1 MSKAT
6 GASALFGVKIDAP
19 SDTYS
24 VGRPAPDVIVVTAPA
39 TPPTWAAGAAG
50 NLTGS
55 FAYRVAYGQAD
66 GAMTTPSAADAT
78 ISAVAFTGS
87 GLNDATS
94 GGTFTGGANC
104 TFTVIIDAAAG
115 TDTFK
120 WKKNSGAYT
129 TGVAMSGSPQTLS
142 DGVTIDFA
150 ATTGHT
156 LADQWVITVTIG
168 VQAVTAQAIDIS
180 AIPTSAS
187 TKVDR
192 RVIERTDDN
201 GTTWAICGT
210 IYDNTTTTFTDD
222 VATLDD
228 SKVIPSTNQTGAN
241 YGYTFWELDSYDSEP
256 DFTNLPVMALLGTA
270 GKPRSIPGPIKITG
284 SPKSDLRPCELAPIL
299 TSGGGDPDTY
309 TQVAGEPTFIGTWN
323 ATTGKRNART
333 ISAMTYDGSTALVP
347 GFLYGLACEELTFDF
362 SGGKITGITP
372 KFIGANY
379 GTSAPS
385 AQIAGTGTWAGT
397 FVALGQRYDADALTK
412 SVFIKITQAY
422 SANTIK
428 FKVSVD
434 THASA
439 GTGTYGDEY
448 TMYANATS
456 NNQTKGGLQYN
467 DSIEIADQNGIFLG
481 ADSGSNRQPFTIVAT
496 APLAVSVIDVND
508 IFEILPTAAIPGTG
522 ASPFSGVPARFS
534 VGPRLTDAHVTI
546 IQDSAV
552 VEATSGSLK
561 FMWPKKEVNA
571 LCAGARMVQDLPN
584 EGFFGVELT
593 VVRFLDSTGNETTIR
608 TDDRVV
614 AQVRLEGERIPINPG
629 SLSTYREALIVDLPQ
644 MAAKSVKSPVTGQV
658 LVVETS
664 VFEAEQPDNPDDDL
678 YTATLQSRQGWIYP
692 S

>member
-1 MSKAT
+1 
-6 GASALFGVKIDAP
+6 
-19 SDTYS
+19 
-24 VGRPAPDVIVVTAPA
+24 VIVVTAPA
-39 TPPTWAAGAAG
+39 TGPSFAIGVAG

-66 GAMTTPSAADAT
+66 GAMTTPSIPDNT
-78 ISAVAFTGS
+78 IGAVAFTGT

-94 GGTFTGGANC
+94 GGTFTGSQN
-104 TFTVIIDAAAG
+104 TVFTVIIDLAAA
-115 TDTFK
+115 TDKFK
-120 WKKNSGAYT
+120 WKKDSGAYAT
-129 TGVAMSGSPQTLS
+129 LVSMTGSPQTLS

-156 LADQWVITVTIG
+156 LGDQWTITVTLG
-168 VQAVTAQAIDIS
+168 VEVATADAIDLTS
-180 AIPTSAS
+180 IPTSAS

-192 RVIERTDDN
+192 RVLERTDDN
-201 GTTWAICGT
+201 GATWAICGT
-210 IYDNTTTTFTDD
+210 VYDNTTTTFTDD

-228 SKVIPSTNQTGAN
+228 SKVTPSTNQTGAN

-270 GKPRSIPGPIKITG
+270 GKPRSIPGPIKISG
-284 SPKSDLRPCELAPIL
+284 QPKSDLRPCELAPIL
-299 TSGGGDPDTY
+299 TSGGGLPDTY
-309 TQVAGEPTFIGTWN
+309 AQVAGEPTFIGTWN

-333 ISAMTYDGSTALVP
+333 ISAFTYDGSTALVP
-347 GFLYGLACEELTFDF
+347 NFLYGLACEELTFDF

-385 AQIAGTGTWAGT
+385 VQVAGTGTWAGA

-439 GTGTYGDEY
+439 GGGSYGSEY

-456 NNQTKGGLQYN
+456 DNQTKGGLQYN
-467 DSIEIADQNGIFLG
+467 DSIELADQNGIFLG
-481 ADSGSNRQPFTIVAT
+481 ADSGSNRQPFTLVAT

-508 IFEILPTAAIPGTG
+508 IFEILPTATIPGALSG
-522 ASPFSGVPARFS
+522 DSPELFSGVPARFAT
-534 VGPRLTDAHVTI
+534 GPRLTDAHVTI
-546 IQDSAV
+546 IQDDAV

-584 EGFFGVELT
+584 EGFFNVELT
-593 VVRFLDSTGNETTIR
+593 VVRFLDSTANETTIR